1 MSKKIFVISG
11 LGADHEVFHKL
22 DLPGYELIHIKWVE
36 TKKNESLAAYAT
48 KLLPQITEA
57 NPIVMGL
64 SLGGMLAL
72 EVSKQIQTEK
82 IISLSSA
89 IGYDELAWYY
99 KMAGFLRMQCWLP
112 IYAFA
117 KGNRFTN
124 WLFGVNTSADKAVLQ
139 RVFDRLER
147 DFLYWALNAVL
158 NWHKNEKPTNMI
170 RIHGTA
176 DLVLPLRKNTD
187 YDWTIEKGT
196 HLMLL
201 DKSEEVSKAI
211 INALK

>member
-64 SLGGMLAL
+64 SHGGMLAL

-89 IGYDELAWYY
+89 IGYDE
-99 KMAGFLRMQCWLP
+99 
-112 IYAFA
+112 I
-117 KGNRFTN
+117 
-124 WLFGVNTSADKAVLQ
+124 S
-139 RVFDRLER
+139 
-147 DFLYWALNAVL
+147 
-158 NWHKNEKPTNMI
+158 
-170 RIHGTA
+170 
-176 DLVLPLRKNTD
+176 LVL
-187 YDWTIEKGT
+187 
-196 HLMLL
+196 
-201 DKSEEVSKAI
+201 
-211 INALK
+211 

>member
-1 MSKKIFVISG
+1 M
-11 LGADHEVFHKL
+11 
-22 DLPGYELIHIKWVE
+22 
-36 TKKNESLAAYAT
+36 TK
-48 KLLPQITEA
+48 
-57 NPIVMGL
+57 
-64 SLGGMLAL
+64 
-72 EVSKQIQTEK
+72 
-82 IISLSSA
+82 
-89 IGYDELAWYY
+89 LAWYY
-99 KMAGFLRMQCWLP
+99 KMAGFLRMQYWLP
-112 IYAFA
+112 IYVFA